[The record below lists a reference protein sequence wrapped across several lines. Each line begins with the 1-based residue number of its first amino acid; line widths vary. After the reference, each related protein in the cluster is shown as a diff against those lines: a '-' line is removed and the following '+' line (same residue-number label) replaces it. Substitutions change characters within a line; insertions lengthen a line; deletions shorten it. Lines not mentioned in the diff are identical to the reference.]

1 MSESPVSK
9 SPPRVQR
16 RADLEFTPRFEYGDQ
31 AEAAP
36 FCGEADGVE
45 LGAGYG
51 RLTNA
56 RFPWTIRYDEVL
68 LVVEGELTVHAGG
81 AALTAGPG
89 DSVFLPAGTALEYEA
104 ERALIFYAIHPADWA
119 SR

>member
-1 MSESPVSK
+1 MTKSKPRLARFDEMSF
-9 SPPRVQR
+9 
-16 RADLEFTPRFEYGDQ
+16 APRFEYGDQ
-31 AEAAP
+31 ASAAP

-51 RLTNA
+51 RMTNA

-68 LVVEGELTVHAGG
+68 LVVEGELTVHMDGG
-81 AALTAGPG
+81 SVTAGPK
-89 DSVFLPAGTALEYEA
+89 DLIFLPAGTALEYEA
-104 ERALIFYAIHPADWA
+104 ESALIFYAIHPADWA